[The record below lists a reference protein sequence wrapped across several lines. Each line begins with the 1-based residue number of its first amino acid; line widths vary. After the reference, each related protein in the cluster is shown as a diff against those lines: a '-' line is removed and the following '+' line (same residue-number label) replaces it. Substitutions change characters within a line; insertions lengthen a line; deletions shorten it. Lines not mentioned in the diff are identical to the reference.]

1 MLFVNFSRA
10 TGNNY
15 VGPGSHKYKNEKEN
29 CMKSIKPQMLASAIG
44 AAISISAAN
53 AAGISGD
60 TVKIGVLA
68 DMGGVY
74 ADICGAGCVTAV
86 EMAVEDF
93 GGSVLGKPIEI
104 VSADDQ
110 NKADVGAAIARKW
123 LDTEDVDAITGLVAS
138 SVTGAVTEI
147 TKEKGKLALI
157 STSAS
162 HAFTTK
168 ACSPY
173 NAHWTYNVVAL
184 ANGTVKP
191 MVQSGKKKWFFI
203 TADYAFGHA
212 LEGVASKVVAENGG
226 EVVGTARAPLGTT
239 DFSSFVLQAQSSG
252 ADVVALA
259 NAGSDFVNSLQ
270 SAVEFGLT
278 ETTDVAGLLVF
289 TPNAQ
294 ALDPEVAGGMR
305 LTTGF
310 YWDLDDQTRA
320 WSKRFKERHGSIPA
334 MGQAGAYSMTTHYL
348 NAIKEAGT
356 DEAEAVMAVMKQN
369 KPNDFFAR
377 NAYLRADGRMVHDMY
392 QVRIKNG
399 SERSNPDDIFEVEKV
414 IPGEE
419 AFGPMLDQCNFVASK

>member
-1 MLFVNFSRA
+1 MKPMKKSLMAAAVA
-10 TGNNY
+10 TAFA
-15 VGPGSHKYKNEKEN
+15 VS
-29 CMKSIKPQMLASAIG
+29 G
-44 AAISISAAN
+44 AH
-53 AAGISGD
+53 AAGVSD
-60 TVKIGVLA
+60 DKVKIGVLA

-74 ADICGAGCVTAV
+74 ADICGKGCVTAV

-93 GGSVLGKPIEI
+93 GGTVLGKPIEI

-110 NKADVGAAIARKW
+110 NKPDIGSAKAREW
-123 LDTEDVDAITGLVAS
+123 VESQNVDAITGLVS
-138 SVTGAVTEI
+138 SAVTGAVTKV
-147 TKEKGKLALI
+147 TADNKKLALI

-191 MVQSGKKKWFFI
+191 MLDAGKKKWFFI

-212 LEGVASKVVAENGG
+212 LEKVATGVINSNGG
-226 EVVGTARAPLGTT
+226 EVVGGVRAPLGTT
-239 DFSSFVLQAQSSG
+239 DFSSYVLQAQASG

-259 NAGSDFVNSLQ
+259 NAGADFVNSLKT
-270 SAVEFGLT
+270 AAEFGLT
-278 ETTDVAGLLVF
+278 ETADVAGLLVF
-289 TPNAQ
+289 THNAQ
-294 ALDPEVAGGMR
+294 ALDPNIAGGMK

-334 MGQAGAYSMTTHYL
+334 MGQAGAYSMTMHYL

-356 DEAEAVMAVMKQN
+356 DDADAVMAVMKKN

-392 QVRIKNG
+392 QVRIKKAD
-399 SERSNPDDIFEVEKV
+399 ERSGKDDIFAVEQV
-414 IPGEE
+414 IPGDQ
-419 AFGPMLDQCNFVASK
+419 AFGKMLDQCNFVAAK

>member
-1 MLFVNFSRA
+1 
-10 TGNNY
+10 
-15 VGPGSHKYKNEKEN
+15 
-29 CMKSIKPQMLASAIG
+29 MKSMKKSLLT
-44 AAISISAAN
+44 AAIASTFAVTGVQ
-53 AAGISGD
+53 AAGVSD
-60 TVKIGVLA
+60 DKVKIGVLA

-93 GGSVLGKPIEI
+93 GGTVLGKPIEV

-110 NKADVGAAIARKW
+110 NKPDIGSAKAREW
-123 LDTEDVDAITGLVAS
+123 VESQGVDAVTGLVAS
-138 SVTGAVTEI
+138 SVTGAVTKVL
-147 TKEKGKLALI
+147 TDNKKVALI
-157 STSAS
+157 ATSAS

-191 MVQSGKKKWFFI
+191 MVAAGKKKWFFI

-212 LEGVASKVVAENGG
+212 LEKVATGVINSNGG
-226 EVVGTARAPLGTT
+226 EVVGAVRAPLGTT
-239 DFSSFVLQAQSSG
+239 DFSSYVLQAQSSG

-259 NAGSDFVNSLQ
+259 NAGADFVNSLKT
-270 SAVEFGLT
+270 AAEFGLT

-289 TPNAQ
+289 THNAK
-294 ALDPEVAGGMR
+294 ALDPEISGGMK

-310 YWDLDDQTRA
+310 YWDMDDETRA

-334 MGQAGAYSMTTHYL
+334 MGQAGAYSMTMHYL

-356 DEAEAVMAVMKQN
+356 DDADAVMAKMKAN

-377 NAYLRADGRMVHDMY
+377 NAHLRADGRMVHDMY
-392 QVRIKNG
+392 QVRIKT
-399 SERSNPDDIFEVEKV
+399 SEERKNEDDIFAIEQV

-419 AFGPMLDQCNFVASK
+419 AFGPMLDQCNFLAAK

>member
-1 MLFVNFSRA
+1 
-10 TGNNY
+10 
-15 VGPGSHKYKNEKEN
+15 
-29 CMKSIKPQMLASAIG
+29 MKSLKKSLL
-44 AAISISAAN
+44 SAAVASVFAVSGAQ
-53 AAGISGD
+53 AAGISD
-60 TVKIGVLA
+60 DKVKIGVLA

-74 ADICGAGCVTAV
+74 ADICGKGCVTAV

-93 GGSVLGKPIEI
+93 GGTVLGKPIEV

-110 NKADVGAAIARKW
+110 NKPDIGSAKAREW
-123 LDTEDVDAITGLVAS
+123 VESQGVDAVTGLVAS
-138 SVTGAVTEI
+138 SVTGAVTKVLTDNKKI
-147 TKEKGKLALI
+147 ALI

-191 MVQSGKKKWFFI
+191 MVDAGKKKWFFI

-212 LEGVASKVVAENGG
+212 LEKVASGVIKNNGG
-226 EVVGTARAPLGTT
+226 EVVGAVRAPLGTT
-239 DFSSFVLQAQSSG
+239 DFSSYVLQAQSSG

-259 NAGSDFVNSLQ
+259 NAGADFVNSLKT
-270 SAVEFGLT
+270 SAEFGLT
-278 ETTDVAGLLVF
+278 EMVDVAGLLVF
-289 TPNAQ
+289 THNAK
-294 ALDPEVAGGMR
+294 ALDPNIAGGMK

-310 YWDLDDQTRA
+310 YWDMDDETRA

-334 MGQAGAYSMTTHYL
+334 MGQAGAYSMTMHYL

-356 DEAEAVMAVMKQN
+356 DDADTVMKVMKKN

-377 NAYLRADGRMVHDMY
+377 NAYLRNDGRMVHDMY
-392 QVRIKNG
+392 QVRIKKAD
-399 SERSNPDDIFEVEKV
+399 ERKNEDDIFAIEQV
-414 IPGEE
+414 IPGEQ
-419 AFGPMLDQCNFVASK
+419 AFGPMLSQCDFK

>member
-1 MLFVNFSRA
+1 
-10 TGNNY
+10 
-15 VGPGSHKYKNEKEN
+15 
-29 CMKSIKPQMLASAIG
+29 MKSMKKSLLT
-44 AAISISAAN
+44 AAIASTFAVSGVQ
-53 AAGISGD
+53 AAGVSD
-60 TVKIGVLA
+60 DKVKIGVLA

-93 GGSVLGKPIEI
+93 GGKVLGKPIEV

-110 NKADVGAAIARKW
+110 NKPDIGSAKAREW
-123 LDTEDVDAITGLVAS
+123 VENQGVDAVTGLVAS
-138 SVTGAVTEI
+138 SVTGAVTKVL
-147 TKEKGKLALI
+147 TDNKKVALI
-157 STSAS
+157 ATSAS

-191 MVQSGKKKWFFI
+191 MVAAGKKKWFFI

-212 LEGVASKVVAENGG
+212 LEKVATGVINSNGG
-226 EVVGTARAPLGTT
+226 EVVGAVRAPLGTT
-239 DFSSFVLQAQSSG
+239 DFSSYVLQAQSSG

-259 NAGSDFVNSLQ
+259 NAGADFVNSLKT
-270 SAVEFGLT
+270 SAEFGLT

-289 TPNAQ
+289 THNAK
-294 ALDPEVAGGMR
+294 ALDPDISGGMK

-310 YWDLDDQTRA
+310 YWDMDDQTRA
-320 WSKRFKERHGSIPA
+320 WSKRFKARHGSIPA
-334 MGQAGAYSMTTHYL
+334 MGQAGAYSMTMHYL

-356 DEAEAVMAVMKQN
+356 DDADAVMAKMKEN

-392 QVRIKNG
+392 QVRIKKAN
-399 SERSNPDDIFEVEKV
+399 ERKNEDDIFAIEQV

-419 AFGPMLDQCNFVASK
+419 AFGPMMDKCNFVAAK